1 MVIDI
6 LKYIN
11 KVNATPNKDCFT
23 SSDIIFADLRAVQLF
38 FDIFKVK

>member
-11 KVNATPNKDCFT
+11 KVNATPNKDYFT